1 MDLREKLIKYFEEQ
15 TSNTR
20 GGDIVIYL
28 STMEDCKE
36 MADEVIEL
44 VKKLNDVSNQR
55 ELLIAFFKYFRD
67 NGEANIG
74 MSIEQFVD
82 AFLAHNNR

>member
-44 VKKLNDVSNQR
+44 VKKLNIDDVSNC
-55 ELLIAFFKYFRD
+55 LKCKGKGKYFHMPEDGNFGYDLPCD
-67 NGEANIG
+67 NCC
-74 MSIEQFVD
+74 
-82 AFLAHNNR
+82 

>member
-44 VKKLNDVSNQR
+44 VKTLNIDDVSNCLHENQVMR
-55 ELLIAFFKYFRD
+55 QGDGDVYHQCLDCCELL
-67 NGEANIG
+67 E
-74 MSIEQFVD
+74 
-82 AFLAHNNR
+82 

>member
-20 GGDIVIYL
+20 GSDIVIYL

-44 VKKLNDVSNQR
+44 VKKINDVSNRR
-55 ELLIAFFKYFRD
+55 ELLLSAIC
-67 NGEANIG
+67 
-74 MSIEQFVD
+74 QFTNRNTQKEILEVD
-82 AFLAHNNR
+82 EWLKTDYRK